1 MFLGASGETVVFR
14 LGSRKCSVVL
24 PQDLSEELGYI
35 ESDGREGTPALL
47 GFKSIFWYYFIILL
61 DQQVL

>member
-1 MFLGASGETVVFR
+1 MFLGASGETAVFR
-14 LGSRKCSVVL
+14 LRNRKCSVVL

-35 ESDGREGTPALL
+35 ESDGRERTQALL
-47 GFKSIFWYYFIILL
+47 GFNSNLWYYFIILL

>member
-14 LGSRKCSVVL
+14 LRSRKCSMVL
-24 PQDLSEELGYI
+24 PRDLSEELGYI
-35 ESDGREGTPALL
+35 ESDGREGTQALS
-47 GFKSIFWYYFIILL
+47 GFKSNFWYYFIILL